1 MLLLM
6 LACNW
11 ELPVKTAQTGRWGSG
26 LPSLRECLQRVDS
39 SRWYLYHLTGGLALG
54 WFDPGL
60 MDRLKLVL
68 VTLLKNRRTYI
79 TKITMS
85 AFAIIKTFNVIEH
98 VGFRFVSSQVTCT
111 INSLALH

>member
-1 MLLLM
+1 
-6 LACNW
+6 
-11 ELPVKTAQTGRWGSG
+11 
-26 LPSLRECLQRVDS
+26 
-39 SRWYLYHLTGGLALG
+39 
-54 WFDPGL
+54 

-98 VGFRFVSSQVTCT
+98 VGFGSTRVKSLQDSEMAAYRRKGDVHDPASLFHLNSIFPVPRFARNGEP
-111 INSLALH
+111 NSVHKKTSRR